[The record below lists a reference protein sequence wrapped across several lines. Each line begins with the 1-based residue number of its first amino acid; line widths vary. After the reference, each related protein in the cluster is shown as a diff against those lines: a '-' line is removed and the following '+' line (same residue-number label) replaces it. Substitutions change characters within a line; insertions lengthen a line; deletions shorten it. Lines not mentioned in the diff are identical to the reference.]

1 MMNLNVLKL
10 TYFFILKSSNSIQF
24 DRKIINMTLS
34 FKIFTIY
41 TIAIFS
47 PSYLTLSVGY
57 ILLPHNFNFESP
69 SNF

>member
-1 MMNLNVLKL
+1 MNLNVLKL

-47 PSYLTLSVGY
+47 LSYLTLSVGC